1 MPSFICMLTNFRIS
15 PRFPRAEDVTH
26 LEEYLLSM
34 QGTLGLISRWLM
46 SIILSLERWRQED
59 HKIKVILAYIVNSRL
74 V

>member
-1 MPSFICMLTNFRIS
+1 MYVNFRIS
-15 PRFPRAEDVTH
+15 THFPRAEDVTH

-59 HKIKVILAYIVNSRL
+59 HKIKVILAYIVSSRL